1 MNIMRRTI
9 DLYFGA
15 ALLASL
21 WLGGCSTDDIPLDQ
35 EVGRFLF
42 LCRSW
47 KKGAIS
53 PVRWEMLPL
62 L

>member
-35 EVGRFLF
+35 EVGTVSVPL
-42 LCRSW
+42 SIMEE
-47 KKGAIS
+47 GG
-53 PVRWEMLPL
+53 WEMLPL